1 MLSDAFTAAQRAH
14 SVAAR
19 SREALKNIKKIRK
32 KKHAGA
38 TAARAPDALRAAQR
52 ARGVAARG
60 RAARWPHNARQVRRG
75 APAGP

>member
-1 MLSDAFTAAQRAH
+1 MLADVLSELTASQLE
-14 SVAAR
+14 AAKL
-19 SREALKNIKKIRK
+19 LKKKLK

-52 ARGVAARG
+52 ARGVAARS